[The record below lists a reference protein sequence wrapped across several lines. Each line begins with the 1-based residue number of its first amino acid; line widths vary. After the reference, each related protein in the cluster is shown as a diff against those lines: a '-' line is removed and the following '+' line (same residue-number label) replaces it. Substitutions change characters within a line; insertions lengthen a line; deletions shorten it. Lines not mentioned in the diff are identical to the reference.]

1 MITVHLEPDCQT
13 LQVKKANTVLQ
24 LLNTLKLKP
33 TRTLVIRDGQL
44 LTPDLP
50 LASGQSVTIRKVGS
64 RG

>member
-1 MITVHLEPDCQT
+1 MVTVHLEPEGAT
-13 LQVKKANTVLQ
+13 IEVKKANTVLQ

-33 TRTLVIRDGQL
+33 TRVLVIREGAL

-50 LASGQSVTIRKVGS
+50 LKAGEAITVRKVGS

>member
-1 MITVHLEPDCQT
+1 MVSVRLEPEGQT
-13 LQVKKANTVLQ
+13 LEIGKANTVLQ

-33 TRTLVIRDGQL
+33 TRVLVIREGRL

-50 LASGQSVTIRKVGS
+50 LQHGQSLIVRKVGS

>member
-1 MITVHLEPDCQT
+1 MVTVHLEPEGQT
-13 LQVKKANTVLQ
+13 LEVKKANTVLQ

-33 TRTLVIRDGQL
+33 TRTLVIRDGRL

-50 LASGQSVTIRKVGS
+50 LAHGQNVTVRKVGS